1 MNYYKCK
8 NHDLL
13 EKKLKVGDRVKII
26 SLEKVNSISKLGY
39 DFMFG
44 FTMPRY
50 CGKEFTIREKMIVD
64 VREQEIGID
73 NVAAFKL
80 KDGGGFLYCV
90 EMFDLTN
97 FPVLLEN
104 E

>member
-1 MNYYKCK
+1 MKYYRCK

-26 SLEKVNSISKLGY
+26 STEKVNSIMKSGY
-39 DFMFG
+39 MFMFG
-44 FTMPRY
+44 FIMSRN
-50 CGKEFTIREKMIVD
+50 CGKEFTIKEKMIVD
-64 VREQEIGID
+64 VRDQNIGID
-73 NVAAFKL
+73 NVTAFKL

-90 EMFDLTN
+90 EMFDQTSI
-97 FPVLLEN
+97 PVLLEN

>member
-1 MNYYKCK
+1 MKYYKCK
-8 NHDLL
+8 NHELL
-13 EKKLKVGDRVKII
+13 EKKLQVGDRVKII
-26 SLEKVNSISKLGY
+26 STEKVNSIRKLGY

-44 FTMPRY
+44 FTMSRN
-50 CGKEFTIREKMIVD
+50 CGKEFTIKEKMIID
-64 VREQEIGID
+64 IRQQKIGID

-80 KDGGGFLYCV
+80 ENGGGFLYCV

-97 FPVLLEN
+97 MPVLLEN

>member
-1 MNYYKCK
+1 MKYYKCK
-8 NHDLL
+8 NHELL

-26 SLEKVNSISKLGY
+26 SLEKVNSISNLGY
-39 DFMFG
+39 MFG
-44 FTMPRY
+44 FIMSRY
-50 CGKEFTIREKMIVD
+50 CGKEFVIKEKIIID
-64 VREQEIGID
+64 VREQKIGID

-80 KDGGGFLYCV
+80 ENGGGFIYCV

-97 FPVLLEN
+97 IPVLLEN